1 MQTYFGGDSALHEPW
16 HYVSWHLESSAHS
29 SEPSD
34 GTTPSR
40 PWDIWPD
47 QLGGGQVPKLCL
59 WGLTSPPPHSSCAGG
74 LWHLLTHRR
83 PFCFRDE
90 DFYEL
95 FQSKPRPALPP
106 RFRSGTS
113 VKPAHKC
120 WLFHTVT
127 TFVPYHTLH
136 LLSESHQVFPFVCRW
151 IGASEAAS
159 GYLTMEAAQKHQNI
173 MIRRWYENRIYVR
186 MVCLINDITIIKQ

>member
-16 HYVSWHLESSAHS
+16 HYVLWHLESSAHS

-59 WGLTSPPPHSSCAGG
+59 WGLTSPPPRSSCAGC

-83 PFCFRDE
+83 PFCSAMRTFINSSSANRV
-90 DFYEL
+90 
-95 FQSKPRPALPP
+95 PP
-106 RFRSGTS
+106 CFRSGTS
-113 VKPAHKC
+113 VKPAHKW

-136 LLSESHQVFPFVCRW
+136 LLSESHQVFPFVCCW
-151 IGASEAAS
+151 ISASKATS
-159 GYLTMEAAQKHQNI
+159 GYLTMKATPNTK
-173 MIRRWYENRIYVR
+173 Y
-186 MVCLINDITIIKQ
+186 NDTASIWKPNLCHNGLFNKW